1 MILEVKDLIKN
12 FGGLCAIDHFSLC
25 LEEGQILGL
34 IGPNGAGKTTM
45 FNLITGAYSPDAGEV
60 WFKGQNLVGLKPFE
74 ICHMGICRTFQI
86 AQPFRE
92 MTVLHNVMT
101 GAFSR
106 TADVEEA
113 QGKAKGILEFM
124 GLSLRADTLAKE
136 LTTIDQ
142 RRLEFARALATEP
155 EVLLMDESMA
165 GLNPAECEVAI
176 SLIKRIRDQGVTIVV
191 VEHNMRAILSVC
203 DYMVVM
209 VQGSKV
215 TDGMPEKVV
224 NDQKVIEAYLG
235 KDFADAANR

>member
-74 ICHMGICRTFQI
+74 ICHRGICRTFQI

-176 SLIKRIRDQGVTIVV
+176 SLIKKIRDQGVTIVV

-215 TDGMPEKVV
+215 TDGIPEKVV

>member
-165 GLNPAECEVAI
+165 GLNPAECLSKGSV
-176 SLIKRIRDQGVTIVV
+176 IRGSPLWL
-191 VEHNMRAILSVC
+191 LSI
-203 DYMVVM
+203 
-209 VQGSKV
+209 
-215 TDGMPEKVV
+215 T
-224 NDQKVIEAYLG
+224 
-235 KDFADAANR
+235 